1 MTLQQVLASVRKPR
15 LFEVHFKPVAM
26 AEKPDD
32 IQRAC
37 RIGDLSVLK
46 KALEACPEGI
56 NSLDQKLGW
65 SPLYRA
71 VICGHVDLVRLLLQ
85 SGADPNVRNKLGET
99 PMHQAADAGNY
110 KITQALLEKRADPN
124 LQQAGKN

>member
-1 MTLQQVLASVRKPR
+1 MSD
-15 LFEVHFKPVAM
+15 
-26 AEKPDD
+26 KPDD

-37 RIGDLSVLK
+37 RIGDVLVLK
-46 KALEACPEGI
+46 KALAACPEGI
-56 NSLDQKLGW
+56 NSLDPKLGW

-71 VICGHVDLVRLLLQ
+71 VICGHVDLVRHLLQ

-124 LQQAGKN
+124 LQQTGKG